1 MTCVGSIGKRKN
13 NATVQLNSFDNCN
26 ASLVEDEEWVGE
38 QASYHT
44 LFVRVAYND
53 GRRVSSKKCGTEYLS
68 PQWMN

>member
-1 MTCVGSIGKRKN
+1 MTCVGKRKN

-53 GRRVSSKKCGTEYLS
+53 GAYQARNVAQCICLLNG
-68 PQWMN
+68 